1 MYIYQELGF
10 HTSCRVPRNFNVK
23 KLLKK
28 PSVTST
34 LVVCKSPIHIF
45 KRMVV
50 IYRSME
56 HHLTYTV
63 SMLLKRFPTNSIS
76 LFITFKKKNIYIA
89 KIILSFSKVIN
100 KKVLYVERA
109 LRIHMERWDASLLYD
124 TACDI
129 TIFILVYNE
138 ELCHQSYRF
147 QNLYGLN
154 I

>member
-1 MYIYQELGF
+1 MNYYLWLNEYRFEKRMVTSVYQELGF
-10 HTSCRVPRNFNVK
+10 HSSYRVLRNLNVK

-63 SMLLKRFPTNSIS
+63 SMLLKRFPT
-76 LFITFKKKNIYIA
+76 Y
-89 KIILSFSKVIN
+89 
-100 KKVLYVERA
+100 
-109 LRIHMERWDASLLYD
+109 
-124 TACDI
+124 
-129 TIFILVYNE
+129 
-138 ELCHQSYRF
+138 
-147 QNLYGLN
+147 
-154 I
+154 